1 MFASTCVVFGLPK
14 WVWRMS
20 RATVD
25 TATARDLAFLV
36 AFASTIFSIT
46 IFAFSLAILAGLIAA
61 ASWWFQSLRVS
72 AHFFA

>member
-1 MFASTCVVFGLPK
+1 
-14 WVWRMS
+14 MS

-25 TATARDLAFLV
+25 TATAWDLAFLA
-36 AFASTIFSIT
+36 AFAITIFSIT

-72 AHFFA
+72 AHLFA